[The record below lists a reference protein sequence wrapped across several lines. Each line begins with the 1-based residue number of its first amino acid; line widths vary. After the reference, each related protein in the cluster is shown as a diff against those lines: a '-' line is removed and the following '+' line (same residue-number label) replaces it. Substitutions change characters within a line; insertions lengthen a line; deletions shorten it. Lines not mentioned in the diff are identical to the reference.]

1 MWVGEGAGEWPSP
14 RLADDRQPCSQ
25 PQARGA
31 RGNCGLASAAFQA
44 PPGRWA
50 VGYRVP
56 SLRTHIRGQRMKL
69 RGLGPAVGGPWGL
82 GGTAWAR
89 VSLSTGPILRGV
101 VEMLREDPISSAHH
115 RLTQPCRE
123 AQWSWYL
130 FSCWGYR
137 GHGPG
142 HTVAQLA
149 AEPWPLSPGLPLPSQ
164 WAGSWLEG
172 RCPGTPPPLPSSP
185 RSLGGERRG
194 KVASQT
200 RGCTTRTMRGRGP
213 GAQLCLHRARAHLP
227 PVPPGRCGP
236 A

>member
-1 MWVGEGAGEWPSP
+1 MGSGVQGPLPQDPQSRAEDEAQGPGPSSGGSLGAGRHSLGTSFSVHWPH
-14 RLADDRQPCSQ
+14 
-25 PQARGA
+25 
-31 RGNCGLASAAFQA
+31 
-44 PPGRWA
+44 
-50 VGYRVP
+50 P
-56 SLRTHIRGQRMKL
+56 S
-69 RGLGPAVGGPWGL
+69 
-82 GGTAWAR
+82 
-89 VSLSTGPILRGV
+89 GV

-115 RLTQPCRE
+115 RLTQPCQE

-200 RGCTTRTMRGRGP
+200 RGCTTRTVRGRGP